1 MSPSKNGKA
10 HLVLLS
16 PKTHM
21 KQRLD
26 ILRKMEKGR
35 NIIYVSIT
43 NSCDK
48 LAPLITK
55 QGILQEQLF
64 FIGCGKPHSDTLQTN
79 CVHCPSPNALL
90 SLSIL
95 IVETVK
101 IIPGRKL
108 LVFDSISNLFAY
120 HDSNTVIKF
129 ISFIIKQMREMNVGS
144 LFFMLESDMK
154 TSENKRIM
162 LLADDVKE

>member
-1 MSPSKNGKA
+1 
-10 HLVLLS
+10 
-16 PKTHM
+16 
-21 KQRLD
+21 
-26 ILRKMEKGR
+26 
-35 NIIYVSIT
+35 
-43 NSCDK
+43 
-48 LAPLITK
+48 
-55 QGILQEQLF
+55 
-64 FIGCGKPHSDTLQTN
+64 
-79 CVHCPSPNALL
+79 
-90 SLSIL
+90 L